1 MSKSVNILAGESAE
15 EFDALSAQFHAEFQP
30 ATETERMLVD
40 MMVQHEWLM
49 RRAVRMQ
56 QALLASVADESQV
69 DPKRLSLVVRYYR
82 THERGAAQAKRELE
96 TMRKYKRKTDKA
108 VAASTT
114 RQQRQWEQILKE
126 MPTLTNWVN

>member
-1 MSKSVNILAGESAE
+1 MNILAGESEE
-15 EFDALSAQFHAEFQP
+15 EFNSLSASLHAEFQP

-40 MMVQHEWLM
+40 MMVHHEWLM

-56 QALLASVADESQV
+56 QALVDAVADEAQV
-69 DPKRLSLVVRYYR
+69 DPKRLSVIVRYYK

-96 TMRKYKRKTDKA
+96 SIRKYKRKREKA
-108 VAASTT
+108 MAAHTT
-114 RQQRQWEQILKE
+114 REQRQWEQLLKK